1 MYPTAALPLLLSQV
15 WRITA
20 VFCWLAPSSSH
31 QVVESVEEEE
41 LTKAEVVEE
50 DEVEQDEEEGN
61 AAGDQFDI
69 PLYSE
74 RAPIS
79 NLGSS
84 GATGAATTATPP
96 TRAGLLLLLLLT
108 APFSWG

>member
-1 MYPTAALPLLLSQV
+1 MTAAV
-15 WRITA
+15 
-20 VFCWLAPSSSH
+20 CWLIIFFPH

-41 LTKAEVVEE
+41 LTKTDVLEE
-50 DEVEQDEEEGN
+50 DEEREDEKEGN
-61 AAGDQFDI
+61 EAGDQFDI

-84 GATGAATTATPP
+84 GTAGAAATATPLP
-96 TRAGLLLLLLLT
+96 RAGLLLLLLLT